1 MKIIKITFCLT
12 FTILYSCKTIEI
24 QDNNKRYLNAYKF
37 ISKEKEYKEKGI
49 NTVDT
54 LFYISQVIKFEKL
67 KKVNDLKYNNCVID
81 SLEKID
87 EKHQYEKIFS
97 NEIKKLKLNN
107 KNASYNLYFSKPI
120 NNELNVEIVDNRKNT
135 NNSHKLLTYFGVSYI
150 YTFKFDKSD
159 KIISVDKIEYIN
171 N

>member
-1 MKIIKITFCLT
+1 MRIIKITFCII
-12 FTILYSCKTIEI
+12 FTILSSCKTIEI
-24 QDNNKRYLNAYKF
+24 QNNNERFLKAYEF
-37 ISKEKEYKEKGI
+37 ISKEKEYEEKGI

-54 LFYISQVIKFEKL
+54 LFYISQIIKFEKL
-67 KKVNDLKYNNCVID
+67 KKENDLKYNNHIID

-87 EKHQYEKIFS
+87 EKYQYEKVFS

-120 NNELNVEIVDNRKNT
+120 NDELNIEIVDNRKNT
-135 NNSHKLLTYFGVSYI
+135 NNPHKLLTYFGVSYI

-159 KIISVDKIEYIN
+159 KIISVDKIEYFN

>member
-1 MKIIKITFCLT
+1 MKIIKTIFCITLT
-12 FTILYSCKTIEI
+12 FLYSCKPIENPN
-24 QDNNKRYLNAYKF
+24 NNKRYLNAYKF
-37 ISKEKEYKEKGI
+37 VSKDKEYKEKGI

-54 LFYISQVIKFEKL
+54 LFYISQTIKFEKL
-67 KKVNDLKYNNCVID
+67 KKANDLKYNNSVID

-87 EKHQYEKIFS
+87 EKYQYEKKFS

-120 NNELNVEIVDNRKNT
+120 DNELNVEIVDNRKNT
-135 NNSHKLLTYFGVSYI
+135 NNSHKFLTFFGVSYI

-159 KIISVDKIEYIN
+159 KIISVDKIEYLN

>member
-1 MKIIKITFCLT
+1 MKIIKITFCII
-12 FTILYSCKTIEI
+12 FTILSSCKTTEI
-24 QDNNKRYLNAYKF
+24 QNNNERFLKAYEF

-54 LFYISQVIKFEKL
+54 LFYISQIMKFEKL
-67 KKVNDLKYNNCVID
+67 KKENDLKYNNSVID

-87 EKHQYEKIFS
+87 EKYQYEKVFS

-120 NNELNVEIVDNRKNT
+120 NNELNVEIVNNRKNI
-135 NNSHKLLTYFGVSYI
+135 NNTHKFLTFFGVSYI
-150 YTFKFDKSD
+150 YTFRFDKSG
-159 KIISVDKIEYIN
+159 KLISVDNIEYIN